1 MGVRGLSSYV
11 TGCQRA
17 CSEHVELNA
26 DETDDGAAAAYGADV
41 STALMR
47 RDHSPEYT

>member
-26 DETDDGAAAAYGADV
+26 GADGEATTADV
-41 STALMR
+41 SGSTRCIVGGEGEHAA
-47 RDHSPEYT
+47 